1 MEFDEDFE
9 DNYQSLDEELEESEE
24 KSNFER
30 SLPPY
35 TCNIYEGLMVFTI
48 NVRNVV
54 ANSLEK
60 SVLKDGKGYQLTFH
74 TMGQGFVP
82 FHYGFCLAFDFESTG
97 SCSLDDMEV
106 EVWDNNMILQ
116 LSMPKSG
123 CSVYQIGTDEQ
134 DLGDSMA
141 LPRLEMAK
149 EKFKLKDKVTEQLSK
164 TSDDLDSD
172 DSEDSMNQ
180 SNEQMERHSSGESND
195 SAISITPPSY
205 NGNEPLSPSK
215 RFLVIPANLS
225 STAETSNVKG
235 ILK

>member
-1 MEFDEDFE
+1 MGPVKAKEPVSRLISTDSGINMEFDEDFV
-9 DNYQSLDEELEESEE
+9 DDYQSLDQEELEELDE
-24 KSNFER
+24 KEKSSSNFER

-60 SVLKDGKGYQLTFH
+60 SVLKNENGYYLTFH

-82 FHYGFCLAFDFESTG
+82 FYYGFCLAFDFEKKTSLG
-97 SCSLDDMEV
+97 GLSCSLDDLEV

-123 CSVYQIGTDEQ
+123 CSVYQVGTDEY
-134 DLGDSMA
+134 DLCDSMA

-164 TSDDLDSD
+164 VDLDSD
-172 DSEDSMNQ
+172 DSSEEGLNQ
-180 SNEQMERHSSGESND
+180 SDDKERHSSGESND
-195 SAISITPPSY
+195 SAIS
-205 NGNEPLSPSK
+205 
-215 RFLVIPANLS
+215 V
-225 STAETSNVKG
+225 
-235 ILK
+235 

>member
-1 MEFDEDFE
+1 M
-9 DNYQSLDEELEESEE
+9 
-24 KSNFER
+24 
-30 SLPPY
+30 
-35 TCNIYEGLMVFTI
+35 GI

-60 SVLKDGKGYQLTFH
+60 SVLKNENGYYLTFQ

-82 FHYGFCLAFDFESTG
+82 FYYGFCLAFDFEPSSDPSLG
-97 SCSLDDMEV
+97 SCSLDDLGV

-123 CSVYQIGTDEQ
+123 CSVYQVGTDEY
-134 DLGDSMA
+134 DLSDSMA

-172 DSEDSMNQ
+172 DSEDS
-180 SNEQMERHSSGESND
+180 SNEQKER
-195 SAISITPPSY
+195 
-205 NGNEPLSPSK
+205 
-215 RFLVIPANLS
+215 
-225 STAETSNVKG
+225 
-235 ILK
+235 

>member
-1 MEFDEDFE
+1 MAPRSLGKCPFIYIFFQIHFL
-9 DNYQSLDEELEESEE
+9 YQQDEELEESEE

-60 SVLKDGKGYQLTFH
+60 SVLKNENGYYLTFH

-82 FHYGFCLAFDFESTG
+82 FYYGFCLAFDFEPADYSLG
-97 SCSLDDMEV
+97 SCSLDDLEV

-123 CSVYQIGTDEQ
+123 CSVYQVGTDEY
-134 DLGDSMA
+134 DLCDSMA

-149 EKFKLKDKVTEQLSK
+149 EKFKLKVR
-164 TSDDLDSD
+164 
-172 DSEDSMNQ
+172 N
-180 SNEQMERHSSGESND
+180 
-195 SAISITPPSY
+195 
-205 NGNEPLSPSK
+205 
-215 RFLVIPANLS
+215 FF
-225 STAETSNVKG
+225 
-235 ILK
+235 